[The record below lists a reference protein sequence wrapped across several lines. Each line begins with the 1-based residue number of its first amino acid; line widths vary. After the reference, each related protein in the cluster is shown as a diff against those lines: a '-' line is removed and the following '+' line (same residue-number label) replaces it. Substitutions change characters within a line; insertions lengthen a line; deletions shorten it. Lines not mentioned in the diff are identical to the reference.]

1 MEILFFILI
10 TLIIVFL
17 SFVKSKKTYSKKTI
31 KILKENFTNS
41 DFRKINDANDL
52 KEQLEIKNNSKYS
65 KSIEKILIDA
75 GHKIDILYDYRIKH
89 KLPYNELSFLK
100 VTANCVIDQ
109 AIKKDLDLKE
119 SIKLLFLVLQ
129 SPELV
134 EIISDRETDN
144 EFILNSF
151 FELLEGF
158 ETRYNKKVKEL
169 EI

>member
-1 MEILFFILI
+1 M
-10 TLIIVFL
+10 
-17 SFVKSKKTYSKKTI
+17 
-31 KILKENFTNS
+31 ILK
-41 DFRKINDANDL
+41 KINDADGL
-52 KEQLEIKNNSKYS
+52 KEQLEIKNNFKYS
-65 KSIEKILIDA
+65 KSIEKILIDTR
-75 GHKIDILYDYRIKH
+75 HKIDILYDYRIKH

-109 AIKKDLDLKE
+109 AIKKDLNLKE

-129 SPELV
+129 SPELM
-134 EIISDRETDN
+134 EIISDKETDN

-158 ETRYNKKVKEL
+158 ETRYNKRIEEL